1 MPMDAVLVSV
11 AVVSMFAAFAA
22 SLIWADLRTRPDRA
36 ESNVEIKRR
45 PF

>member
-1 MPMDAVLVSV
+1 MPMNAVLVSV

-22 SLIWADLRTRPDRA
+22 ALIWADLRTRPGRV
-36 ESNVEIKRR
+36 ESNVKTRRR

>member
-1 MPMDAVLVSV
+1 MDAVLVSI

-22 SLIWADLRTRPDRA
+22 ALIWADLRSRPGHI
-36 ESNVEIKRR
+36 ESDVKPKRR